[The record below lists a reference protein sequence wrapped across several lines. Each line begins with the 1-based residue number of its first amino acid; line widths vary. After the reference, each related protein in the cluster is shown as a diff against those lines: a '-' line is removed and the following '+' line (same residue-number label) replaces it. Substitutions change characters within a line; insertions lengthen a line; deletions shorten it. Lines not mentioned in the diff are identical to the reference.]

1 MARAKSISSKEA
13 AASPPV
19 QLQEHIRLCLENDII
34 DGRALPGERLDEQ
47 SVAQRFK
54 VSRTPVREALL
65 QLSSM
70 GLVEFRSRHGA
81 IVAQLTVKQIFAM
94 WEFLV
99 GLEGMCAEF
108 AARRMTNEER
118 QKLAQLHASSAKLVE
133 ANDSRAYDLL
143 NKQIHE
149 SIYAGA
155 KNKHLEQ
162 QVSEIR
168 RRLRIYRR
176 YPFER
181 PGGMQRSF
189 VGHEKVIKAILE
201 GDEAKAGAEMRAHV
215 TTGGMAFNDFIAE
228 MPSRLFAEEMPLK
241 AVSEG

>member
-1 MARAKSISSKEA
+1 MARAKSNSSREVA
-13 AASPPV
+13 GPPPV
-19 QLQEHIRLCLENDII
+19 QLQEHIRLALENDII
-34 DGRALPGERLDEQ
+34 DGRALPGERIDEQ
-47 SVAQRFK
+47 TVAQRFG

-70 GLVEFRSRHGA
+70 GLVQFRSRRGA
-81 IVAQLTVKQIFAM
+81 IVARLTVQQIFSM

-108 AARRMTNEER
+108 AGRRMTTAER
-118 QKLAQLHASSAKLVE
+118 DNLAKLHESSRALVE
-133 ANDSRAYDLL
+133 ANDARAYDLI

-162 QVSEIR
+162 QVVEIR

-181 PGGMQRSF
+181 PGGLQRSF

-201 GDEAKAGAEMRAHV
+201 GDDIKAGMEMRGHV

-228 MPSRLFAEEMPLK
+228 MSPRLFEEE
-241 AVSEG
+241 VTEDE